1 MRTSG
6 LQLRSRR
13 GLTLAE
19 LSVSLAVIATLMV
32 AIGSIMLLAGRAVG
46 MTAAQASE
54 ARIDDLVATIASEQR
69 MALTVLERTDTSITF
84 TVADRDGDG
93 KPEKIQYYWSG
104 VADAPL
110 MRRYN
115 EQQEVAV
122 VAKVKQFRLS
132 ATTKTASDPATAPQ
146 TESTTD
152 ELLYAYETGTN
163 QAHPMSQTSWP
174 AQAVVAK
181 LPRADATSW
190 RVTRVQL
197 VANKSSSASGSSKW
211 TVSLCP
217 SDALGAPNFLAPI
230 EQQTIEMSKLTTTV
244 AWTPSTQLLFSGA
257 HNLDPTKRY
266 WIVVSQSV
274 IASTGN
280 VQYVPSS
287 TVTADPY
294 ATTIT
299 AGGSWTLHTGRD
311 MKIRVYGRY
320 KYPAP

>member
-1 MRTSG
+1 MRSTG
-6 LQLRSRR
+6 GQLRPRH

-54 ARIDDLVATIASEQR
+54 ARVDDLVATIASEQR
-69 MALTVLERTDTSITF
+69 MALTVLERTNTSITF

-93 KPEKIQYYWSG
+93 RPEKIQYSWSG

-110 MRRYN
+110 VRRYN
-115 EQQEVAV
+115 DLPEVAIV
-122 VAKVKQFRLS
+122 PKVKNFRLT
-132 ATTKTASDPATAPQ
+132 AVTKTAADPATAPQ
-146 TESTTD
+146 TESTTE

-163 QAHPMSQTSWP
+163 FAQSMSTSSWQ
-174 AQAVVAK
+174 AQAVFAK

-197 VANKSSSASGSSKW
+197 VANKMSSASSTSKW

-217 SDALGAPNFLAPI
+217 SDALGKPNFLAPI
-230 EQQTIEMSKLTTTV
+230 EQQTLEMGKLTTTA
-244 AWTPSTQLLFSGA
+244 AWTPSTQLNFSGA
-257 HNLDPTKRY
+257 HNLDPTKEY

-274 IASTGN
+274 LAATG
-280 VQYVPSS
+280 YVNSVTPSG
-287 TVTADPY
+287 VTAQPY
-294 ATTIT
+294 AGTTN
-299 AGGSWTLHTGRD
+299 AGGSWQLDANRD
-311 MKIRVYGRY
+311 MKIRVYGKY
-320 KYPAP
+320 KYPAS